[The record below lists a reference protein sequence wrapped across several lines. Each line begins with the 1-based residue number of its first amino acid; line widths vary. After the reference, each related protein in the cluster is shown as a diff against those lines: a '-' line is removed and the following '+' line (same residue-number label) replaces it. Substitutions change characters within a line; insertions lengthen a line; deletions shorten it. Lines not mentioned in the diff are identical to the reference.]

1 MHLGFTYRA
10 IPVTVK
16 LNRPT
21 ASVDKARRRLG
32 DTSEARG
39 DSGHSG
45 WVQEPMNAN
54 SLSMLSADDPLTHI

>member
-1 MHLGFTYRA
+1 MYLGFTHRA

-16 LNRPT
+16 LNRP
-21 ASVDKARRRLG
+21 AAGVDKARRCLG

-45 WVQEPMNAN
+45 WVQEPMSGN
-54 SLSMLSADDPLTHI
+54 SLSMLSADDLLTHI